1 MKKRLSTLLLALILA
16 VGLTPGALATAPEEE
31 HDPETY
37 LRTHYSDDF
46 YVELKIDG
54 DVLYVSGQLD
64 VPELKEIAVYGI
76 LYHHVEFDGKGNM
89 IDFEERDEDG
99 SAVKIPAEAGVPFS
113 VSLPILLNPD
123 EPLERILVMYET
135 PRPGASPYPY
145 VGHTIT
151 EDLLI
156 EHGAQGFRFR
166 GILAR
171 DSNLRMEQEWINPA
185 DYLSGNISDAV
196 RAKSDEI
203 VGTETDEYKKLRL
216 LHDWVAENIYYDL
229 DYYEHHGSTDFDP
242 EDVLETRRT
251 VCGGYAN
258 LLRAL
263 IQAQGIPAMYD
274 VCVTG
279 SFPGH
284 TDMETHAYIEA
295 FVNGRW
301 VRMDVT
307 WDSGNEY
314 EYGEFTPGESKRLYF
329 DITPEFLAMD
339 HVLLSRGGKVRLAV
353 KDALVPTN
361 YKNPD
366 FNFFF
371 DYSNNSFCTLQ
382 VTGMEEL
389 DAYIEEIGYRGDI
402 LIINGNAYDEDG
414 NLLMAVDH
422 ETKFPRLDYADFS
435 IVNENTVGKQNR
447 PSDWALEEC
456 FLALDNGLIPYAL
469 QKNYQSPIT
478 RGDFCHAVIN
488 MLMVREG
495 AGSIDELLA
504 RHGLA
509 MQSGIFTDTENR
521 DILAANLLGIVNG
534 VGNGLFQPERSI
546 SRQEAAAMLMRT
558 ARVMGVTSG
567 SAREFSDTDSLQN
580 WAKEGIDFV
589 SGLVSRDGRA
599 VMGGTG
605 ADAFSPLNDYT
616 TEQSILTIYRL
627 FRCA

>member
-16 VGLTPGALATAPEEE
+16 VGLTPSAPAAAPEEE

-145 VGHTIT
+145 VSHTVT

-156 EHGAQGFRFR
+156 EHGEQGFRFR

-171 DSNLRMEQEWINPA
+171 DCNLRMEQEWINPA

-203 VGTETDEYKKLRL
+203 VGTETDDYEKLRL

-263 IQAQGIPAMYD
+263 IQAQGIPVMYD
-274 VCVTG
+274 VCVVG

-353 KDALVPTN
+353 KDTLVPTN

-435 IVNENTVGKQNR
+435 IVNDNTAGKQNR

-567 SAREFSDTDSLQN
+567 SAREFSDTDGLQN